1 MKPITQEWLNG
12 SRDDLDVIQ
21 QIATVGHLTNMVA
34 FHAQQAVEKV
44 LKAILEEH
52 NESVPKIHDLVRLF
66 QLVRGMILFDIDEM
80 MLKEINDVYIDA
92 RYPGEIGGLPY
103 GKPSVE
109 DAKRFYD
116 YARYIFDN
124 VENLLTAG

>member
-34 FHAQQAVEKV
+34 FHAQQAVEKA

-52 NESVPKIHDLVRLF
+52 KSIFFLTRSYNVA
-66 QLVRGMILFDIDEM
+66 IL
-80 MLKEINDVYIDA
+80 
-92 RYPGEIGGLPY
+92 
-103 GKPSVE
+103 
-109 DAKRFYD
+109 
-116 YARYIFDN
+116 
-124 VENLLTAG
+124 